1 VDDSTSRCALTNF
14 EEAKQGDRGVAS
26 TAVDT
31 AGLAQWLL
39 AMGDSA
45 HDERDMV
52 KSLTTDERNITIP
65 LQPSCSAA
73 SSRAAACASGDG
85 RGLGA
90 LAGDDGPK
98 ARVIQH
104 NSPAIQDAV

>member
-1 VDDSTSRCALTNF
+1 MLTNF
-14 EEAKQGDRGVAS
+14 QEAKQRDRGVAS

-73 SSRAAACASGDG
+73 SSRAAFRAAACASGDG

-98 ARVIQH
+98 ARVIQQ
-104 NSPAIQDAV
+104 NSPAIQNAV